1 MLYGRESKKLIL
13 VITPIKHIKGVKD
26 QLKKAGELLIF
37 EDANL
42 SDIKKHI
49 KNIDAIF
56 TNPNKSNIFIGKD
69 IISLSEKLKV
79 ICTAS
84 TGTIHIDSNYAKK
97 RGIEII
103 SLTEERKYI
112 DKITSTAELAFT
124 IMMSSLRHVSQ
135 SYNSVL
141 EGYWDY
147 VPYIG
152 KQLNCL
158 NVGVIGYGRLGKLF
172 CKYARAFGSKI
183 FVYDPYVNIKEI
195 GFKQVDNLSELI
207 SKCDVISIHVHV
219 NKETSGMINSDLLA
233 FAKKDVL
240 IVNTSRGEIIN
251 EHDIIEFLISN
262 EKARLATDVIS
273 NEITDKASNPLI
285 KFSKKSNQ
293 ILITPHIGGM
303 TVHAQEIAYNRAA
316 ELLVDNLNGI
326 K

>member
-1 MLYGRESKKLIL
+1 
-13 VITPIKHIKGVKD
+13 
-26 QLKKAGELLIF
+26 
-37 EDANL
+37 
-42 SDIKKHI
+42 
-49 KNIDAIF
+49 
-56 TNPNKSNIFIGKD
+56 
-69 IISLSEKLKV
+69 
-79 ICTAS
+79 
-84 TGTIHIDSNYAKK
+84 
-97 RGIEII
+97 
-103 SLTEERKYI
+103 
-112 DKITSTAELAFT
+112 
-124 IMMSSLRHVSQ
+124 MMSSLRHVSQ